1 MMSYTLRRYTIGT
14 NCDSSINSFLN
25 INHLSG
31 SNQGQK
37 EIAACAESRFFPLF
51 ATNFMYSLMYILLK
65 IAVSR
70 FLGKIIAIFFCP
82 WFQ

>member
-31 SNQGQK
+31 GHKSQD
-37 EIAACAESRFFPLF
+37 
-51 ATNFMYSLMYILLK
+51 ATRPIS
-65 IAVSR
+65 VSR
-70 FLGKIIAIFFCP
+70 VRNTSIALIV
-82 WFQ
+82 

>member
-31 SNQGQK
+31 SNRCRGHKTQD
-37 EIAACAESRFFPLF
+37 
-51 ATNFMYSLMYILLK
+51 ATRPIS
-65 IAVSR
+65 VSR
-70 FLGKIIAIFFCP
+70 VRNTSIAMIV
-82 WFQ
+82 